1 MVKAFN
7 AHKKRD
13 YELAYGEVMRILP
26 NDWMT
31 ACFDWIK
38 KRDLSWTL
46 NNKKGDMYG
55 K

>member
-1 MVKAFN
+1 MVKTFN
-7 AHKKRD
+7 AHMERD
-13 YELAYGEVMRILP
+13 YIKAYREVMKILP

-46 NNKKGDMYG
+46 KTEGGNDG